1 MIHPVLIRAKY
12 LTLLFHYITAVNLF
26 HPALLSEG
34 KHLILRHIVH
44 KPHKQIVLCKS
55 LLKRR
60 QMNSFP
66 FKAEEAHFQRHL
78 ARYEFR
84 FYLTRLSE
92 PCFRKTGLCCCQ
104 ILLECVTLG
113 KCLARLTGCIRHN
126 FKLQGKRSDL

>member
-26 HPALLSEG
+26 HPALLSER

-66 FKAEEAHFQRHL
+66 SKR
-78 ARYEFR
+78 
-84 FYLTRLSE
+84 
-92 PCFRKTGLCCCQ
+92 RKLISSGISPDTSSGF
-104 ILLECVTLG
+104 T
-113 KCLARLTGCIRHN
+113 
-126 FKLQGKRSDL
+126 